1 MDLSGTDL
9 VLMALSSTGAGAWVW
24 DKETPDALGVQWADG
39 DALQDIRGF
48 VDDENWHHLTAQL
61 QQALVVQRT
70 FRTAIMLKSGA
81 NGAHQLQLL
90 GGSSGSSVVGLCWPA
105 DEAVREDG
113 QSQWAPLAKLSHEL
127 RSPLAAIVQQMRE
140 LQDRTDDAASAESL
154 ESLHESAVYMLRI
167 IEDMLNAFRAGEP
180 DGVRDGERVS
190 IDRLV
195 GQLVPVA
202 EQSARRKGLA
212 LRLQR
217 DAAFPSVFVTDQTAL
232 RRILQNLLDN
242 AVKYTQTG
250 QITLTL
256 GVEEGLQ
263 GSVLRFDVEDTGP
276 GMAPDDIVR
285 AFEPFAQGHA
295 GRRRSAGLGIG
306 LALSRQLAR
315 GLSGDLEVRSTPG
328 EGSRFRLT
336 IPARVPDAEDMS
348 AQQPVDDK
356 RKIKNA
362 TRVLL
367 VDDQPLLSRVTAR
380 ALKRLNCE
388 VDVAASAAEALM
400 MVKRRTPDL
409 VILDLDL
416 PDMSG
421 YDLCRELARDS
432 ELAGCRFVAY
442 SGSDESAYR
451 LAAEQ
456 AGFHA
461 YFVKPATAEELLG
474 S

>member
-9 VLMALSSTGAGAWVW
+9 VFTALSSTGAGAWVW
-24 DKETPDALGVQWADG
+24 DKNTPDALAVQWSDD

-48 VDDENWHHLTAQL
+48 VDDENWRHLTAQL
-61 QQALVVQRT
+61 QQALVGQQT
-70 FRTAIMLKSGA
+70 FRTAIMLNSGDD
-81 NGAHQLQLL
+81 GRHQLQLL
-90 GGSSGSSVVGLCWPA
+90 GGLSGSSVVGLCWLA
-105 DEAVREDG
+105 GESFSEDG

-127 RSPLAAIVQQMRE
+127 RSPLAAIAQQMRE
-140 LQDRTDDAASAESL
+140 LQDRTDDAASAERL
-154 ESLHESAVYMLRI
+154 ASLHESAVYMLHI
-167 IEDMLNAFRAGEP
+167 IEDMLNAFRAGKP
-180 DGVRDGERVS
+180 DGVRDDERVS
-190 IDRLV
+190 SDRLV

-202 EQSARRKGLA
+202 EEGARRKGLA
-212 LRLQR
+212 LRLRR
-217 DAAFPSVFVTDQTAL
+217 DAAFPSVFLAEQTAV

-242 AVKYTQTG
+242 ALKYTQTG
-250 QITLTL
+250 QITLAL
-256 GVEEGLQ
+256 GVDEGLE

-276 GMAPDDIVR
+276 GMTRGDIVR

-315 GLSGDLEVRSTPG
+315 GLNGDLEVRSTPG

-336 IPARVPDAEDMS
+336 IPARVPDAEDPP
-348 AQQPVDDK
+348 AQQSVDDERIVK
-356 RKIKNA
+356 AA

-367 VDDQPLLSRVTAR
+367 VDDQPLLSRLTAR
-380 ALKRLNCE
+380 TLTRLNCE
-388 VDVAASAAEALM
+388 VDVAGSAAEALTM
-400 MVKRRTPDL
+400 AIRRTPDL
-409 VILDLDL
+409 IILDLEL

-421 YDLCRELARDS
+421 CDLCRELARHS

-442 SGSDESAYR
+442 SGSDEAADR

-461 YFVKPATAEELLG
+461 FFVKPATAEELLG